1 MDDKNVCE
9 GLSQMKMNNKRQN
22 SRNGNESH
30 HLLQQ
35 GVPYIIYCQ
44 GAADMNHSIK
54 LCHGCYNLHFDDDDN
69 DDDDDHDNMDHLDN
83 HEDDNYEEEDDDS
96 IKISQSSRDLHFD
109 GRSVPGGA
117 GGPSLLPFPRFFFRK
132 IQKIELLSSS

>member
-1 MDDKNVCE
+1 
-9 GLSQMKMNNKRQN
+9 
-22 SRNGNESH
+22 
-30 HLLQQ
+30 
-35 GVPYIIYCQ
+35 
-44 GAADMNHSIK
+44 MNHSIK

-69 DDDDDHDNMDHLDN
+69 DDDDDHHDN

-132 IQKIELLSSS
+132 IQKIELLSCS

>member
-69 DDDDDHDNMDHLDN
+69 DDDDDHDNIDHHDGLPAYSHHD
-83 HEDDNYEEEDDDS
+83 
-96 IKISQSSRDLHFD
+96 KIPPWWEYIINR
-109 GRSVPGGA
+109 GG
-117 GGPSLLPFPRFFFRK
+117 GF
-132 IQKIELLSSS
+132 LSPAYSHH